1 MLGID
6 TDDAYTAYTETAWEE
21 DYFDF
26 AFAPDWIHPTRS
38 RVRRIERLLAVWAWD
53 ALEFA

>member
-26 AFAPDWIHPTRS
+26 ALAPDWIYHERD
-38 RVRRIERLLAVWAWD
+38 RVRRIEHLLAVGAWD

>member
-6 TDDAYTAYTETAWEE
+6 TDDAYTAYKETAGEE

-26 AFAPDWIHPTRS
+26 ALAPDWIYPARS
-38 RVRRIERLLAVWAWD
+38 RGRRIEHLLAVWAWD